1 MKGISNNPDMHGQ
14 VCMVTGATS
23 GIGRATATALARQ
36 GARLVITGRNEAKTQ
51 RIVDEIQDE
60 TSSKT
65 IDYLLAD
72 YCDLRQVRSLAEAFQ
87 DRYTRLDVLVNNAG
101 VFLNTRRE
109 TPYGV
114 EQTFLVN
121 HLAPFVLTNLLLD
134 RLLTSAPAR
143 IVNVSSDAHRQG
155 TMDLSDLNYQHGFA
169 GIKAYARSKLA
180 TVLFTYELSRRLDS
194 SGVTVNALHPGHVA
208 TGMWRTGFPILGPL
222 IGWLMARMAMTPE
235 QGADNSVYLA
245 SSPEVAGVTGKY
257 FVKREAVPSAPL
269 SYDVDLARELW
280 QASTRLTGDPG
291 S

>member
-1 MKGISNNPDMHGQ
+1 MKGTSNNPDMHGQ

-72 YCDLRQVRSLAEAFQ
+72 YCDLRQVRDLAETFQ

-180 TVLFTYELSRRLDS
+180 TVLFTYELSRRLDN

-208 TGMWRTGFPILGPL
+208 TGMWRTSFPILGPL

-257 FVKREAVPSAPL
+257 YVKREAVPSAPL

>member
-51 RIVDEIQDE
+51 RIVNEIQNE

-72 YCDLRQVRSLAEAFQ
+72 YCDLRQVRDLAETFQ

-180 TVLFTYELSRRLDS
+180 TVLFTYELSRRLDN

-208 TGMWRTGFPILGPL
+208 TGMWRTSFPILGPL

-257 FVKREAVPSAPL
+257 YVKREAVPSAPL